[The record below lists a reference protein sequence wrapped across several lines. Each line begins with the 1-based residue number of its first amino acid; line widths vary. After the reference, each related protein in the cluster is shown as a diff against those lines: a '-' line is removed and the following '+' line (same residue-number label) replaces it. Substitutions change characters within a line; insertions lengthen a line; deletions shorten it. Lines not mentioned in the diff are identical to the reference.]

1 MRMGTADLRSTVL
14 DARIELIEE
23 EGLAALS
30 MREVAR
36 RAGVSHQAPYHHF
49 GDREGI
55 LAALAADG
63 FTQLHNDMQK
73 AIASTKSRSKRIEA
87 VGNAYIEFALKY
99 PGYFKIMFRSELV
112 DLDRFDDVRKIADE
126 TFALVTSVVE
136 PFSIRAI
143 ARKGRDSPGANVAG
157 PVTSSAVTLTSSGAV
172 GGSPHPA
179 DGETSASNNSPI
191 VLGAIRMIDLPDR
204 SGARAGSKGQ
214 RAKAACP
221 RPSRICRRVSG
232 SSPAAA
238 PRCGDSR
245 SIGSVSFPIRS
256 RRAACR
262 SEATAW

>member
-1 MRMGTADLRSTVL
+1 MRMGTADLRRTVL
-14 DARIELIEE
+14 DASLELIEA

-63 FTQLHNDMQK
+63 FSQLHDDMQK

-136 PFSIRAI
+136 PASPSRGANDPQLVSITAWAI
-143 ARKGRDSPGANVAG
+143 AHGIATLLLEGKLSRRFGKRR
-157 PVTSSAVTLTSSGAV
+157 SAQ
-172 GGSPHPA
+172 
-179 DGETSASNNSPI
+179 
-191 VLGAIRMIDLPDR
+191 
-204 SGARAGSKGQ
+204 RAG
-214 RAKAACP
+214 
-221 RPSRICRRVSG
+221 
-232 SSPAAA
+232 AAA
-238 PRCGDSR
+238 VLKVFAELLS
-245 SIGSVSFPIRS
+245 
-256 RRAACR
+256 
-262 SEATAW
+262 

>member
-1 MRMGTADLRSTVL
+1 MGTADLRRTVL
-14 DARIELIEE
+14 DASLELIEA

-63 FTQLHNDMQK
+63 FTQLHSDMQK

-126 TFALVTSVVE
+126 TFALVTTVVE
-136 PFSIRAI
+136 PAGTSRGANDPQLVSITAWAI
-143 ARKGRDSPGANVAG
+143 AHGIATLLLEGKLSRRFGKRR
-157 PVTSSAVTLTSSGAV
+157 SAQ
-172 GGSPHPA
+172 
-179 DGETSASNNSPI
+179 
-191 VLGAIRMIDLPDR
+191 
-204 SGARAGSKGQ
+204 RAG
-214 RAKAACP
+214 
-221 RPSRICRRVSG
+221 
-232 SSPAAA
+232 AAA
-238 PRCGDSR
+238 VLKVFAELLS
-245 SIGSVSFPIRS
+245 
-256 RRAACR
+256 
-262 SEATAW
+262 